1 MLQGKPV
8 YLYNI
13 YGTTNV
19 LGLLL
24 VSTVLSLNKLPHYSL
39 EAGEALAPLV
49 LLLELADLVRVG
61 LGLGFEGSA
70 DLRFTWGWLWA
81 RVKAVG

>member
-1 MLQGKPV
+1 MRGAALGPSPAPKFCAVLRDEEKTADDEYAFQGKPV

-24 VSTVLSLNKLPHYSL
+24 CVDCIVSQQTT
-39 EAGEALAPLV
+39 PL
-49 LLLELADLVRVG
+49 L
-61 LGLGFEGSA
+61 
-70 DLRFTWGWLWA
+70 T
-81 RVKAVG
+81 

>member
-1 MLQGKPV
+1 MCFQGKTV

-24 VSTVLSLNKLPHYSL
+24 CVDCIVSQQTTPPYSL

-61 LGLGFEGSA
+61 LGLGFERSG
-70 DLRFTWGWLWA
+70 DLRFTWGWLG
-81 RVKAVG
+81 VGLE